1 MHTFCRSIIAY
12 VLVQDYVQCIRTI
25 QCVQTVPQAAQ
36 SSLRVELSEAHRE
49 RGQMEASLR
58 GYRTQEQDY
67 KRCVLPSLEGV
78 VNFIFLFSSV
88 STIQKLEEK
97 ARHLQHVNN
106 RLHGQATHYSVG
118 LAGAISTNLS
128 ISPPS

>member
-1 MHTFCRSIIAY
+1 MYSVYNMCKLYIP
-12 VLVQDYVQCIRTI
+12 
-25 QCVQTVPQAAQ
+25 QTAQ

-67 KRCVLPSLEGV
+67 KRCVLPSLEGTGV
-78 VNFIFLFSSV
+78 VNFIFFLKNSV

-106 RLHGQATHYSVG
+106 RLHGQATHYSLG
-118 LAGAISTNLS
+118 SAGAISTHLS